1 MNESEMFA
9 QHVARARLSRRRFL
23 QGGAA
28 AAGALAGA
36 GVFNVA
42 TAVAGSGGE
51 DPRPI
56 PGGFDANFNP
66 VPVNPFVHALPP
78 GVGFEMSTI
87 TDFNGVVAGADI
99 FGTANGGAYFFH
111 ADMRFMDGLY
121 VGMDGKL
128 RQGSF
133 GFV

>member
-9 QHVARARLSRRRFL
+9 QHVARARFSRRRLL
-23 QGGAA
+23 QGGVA
-28 AAGALAGA
+28 AAGALAGT
-36 GVFNVA
+36 GVFNA
-42 TAVAGSGGE
+42 AAAAAGAAGA

-66 VPVNPFVHALPP
+66 VPSNPIVHALPP
-78 GVGFEMSTI
+78 GVGFDMSTI

-99 FGTANGGAYFFH
+99 FGTANNGAYFFH

-121 VGMDGKL
+121 VGTDGKL